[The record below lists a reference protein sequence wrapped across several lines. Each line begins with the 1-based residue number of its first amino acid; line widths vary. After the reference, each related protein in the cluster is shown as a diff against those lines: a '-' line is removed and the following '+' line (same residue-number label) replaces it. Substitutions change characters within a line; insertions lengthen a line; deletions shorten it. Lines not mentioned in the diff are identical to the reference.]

1 MWNLK
6 NDTGELIYETEIH
19 PQVQKTN
26 LGLPQ
31 GKGGRDKLEAW
42 DEHMYTTGY
51 KVINK
56 DLLYHTENYSQ
67 YHVTV
72 CKRKESEN
80 RYMYACITG

>member
-26 LGLPQ
+26 LGLPK

-42 DEHMYTTGY
+42 DEHMYITGY
-51 KVINK
+51 KI
-56 DLLYHTENYSQ
+56 
-67 YHVTV
+67 
-72 CKRKESEN
+72 
-80 RYMYACITG
+80 